1 MQEKGR
7 DQVAICVSKVMQN
20 HIDDSSPQKRAILF
34 SQLLSKSRI
43 NKYIFVT
50 QYLGT
55 FHVK

>member
-34 SQLLSKSRI
+34 SQLLSHESI
-43 NKYIFVT
+43 NLFLLHST
-50 QYLGT
+50 
-55 FHVK
+55 